1 MNWKIETLF
10 LLGFILS
17 IGAPAFADDVTITVN
32 GRVVA
37 KPCTIVTKN
46 ANVELDKIYTQALKA
61 PKSVSG
67 WHSVNLQLTNCP
79 EGTSS
84 VIATL
89 SGKSDGTGFYKNEG
103 TANSV
108 QIELQDESN
117 TILNTGSTKTVKVDD
132 TAKTANFPLK
142 VRAISVLGGATQG
155 SIESLINV
163 TYTWQ

>member
-1 MNWKIETLF
+1 MHWKIETLF

-17 IGAPAFADDVTITVN
+17 VSYSTSANDVTITIN

-37 KPCTIVTKN
+37 KPCTIITKN
-46 ANVELDKIYTQALKA
+46 ASVELDKIYTQALRA
-61 PKSVSG
+61 PTSASG

-79 EGTSS
+79 VGTTS
-84 VIATL
+84 VTAAL
-89 SGKSDGTGFYKNEG
+89 SGKSDSTGYYKNEG

-108 QIELQDESN
+108 QIELQDESG

-132 TAKTANFPLK
+132 TAKTANFPFK
-142 VRAISVLGGATQG
+142 VRAISVAGDATQG

-163 TYTWQ
+163 TYSWQ